1 MTLQRTT
8 ARPAIATLS
17 SRLRPWAASA
27 LLLLPVYLLYLAH
40 FTVHGASG
48 TGFLQYDQA
57 SYMADARAYFAS
69 GHFSLTYALPFSPDP
84 TTPRL
89 YFQPLTLALGLAWKL
104 TGSDPGILYTAAGLL
119 LALVCARVVVA
130 LYQEIVGA
138 DRPGAALGLL
148 CFLWGGE
155 VVALAGL
162 IHGLTIT
169 EPPLAHM
176 LDYDPF
182 GGFWF
187 LNLGRNLIF
196 TTVAFYHLIFL
207 GGILLVLRRR
217 FAAALACAAL
227 LSASHPFSG
236 LQLIAVLGVWSIV
249 ERIFGG
255 MDRPPRF
262 FPAMLS
268 ALAALH
274 VGYYLCFLDYA
285 SKDHRALHQQWSL
298 DWVLPVSSMLA
309 AYGPVAL
316 LAATAVVT
324 RWRRDHLLTRV
335 HRLLLIWAAVSL
347 ALAKHDLLIAPVQPL
362 HFTRGYI
369 WTPLFLLGAPLLV
382 RALGA
387 ASGIAVAR
395 LVVPCAIV
403 GLFLSDNA
411 VWFLLTSSAEH
422 RGAQHYGLTLDPQE
436 RAVIETFRDPRYAGY
451 LIVSQSAK
459 LGYLATVYSPLR
471 SWCSH
476 QFSTPHAELRE
487 AEIDGFFAYGA
498 EPSGWHGRPI
508 LAVAERGRAAA
519 VNPLKDDEFHPALTN
534 DRFVILARAT
544 VSASSR

>member
-8 ARPAIATLS
+8 ARPATATLPA
-17 SRLRPWAASA
+17 RLWLWTASA
-27 LLLLPVYLLYLAH
+27 LLLSPVYLLYLAH

-69 GHFSLTYALPFSPDP
+69 GHFNLTYALPFSADP
-84 TTPRL
+84 ATPRL

-104 TGSDPGILYTAAGLL
+104 TGSDPGILYAAAGLL

-130 LYQEIVGA
+130 LYQEIVGV

-148 CFLWGGE
+148 CFFWGGG
-155 VVALAGL
+155 VVALAGF
-162 IHGLTIT
+162 IHGLTST

-196 TTVAFYHLIFL
+196 TTEAFYHLIFL
-207 GGILLVLRRR
+207 SGILLVLRRR

-236 LQLIAVLGVWSIV
+236 LQLIAVLGVWGIV

-262 FPAMLS
+262 FLVMLT
-268 ALAALH
+268 ALGAFH

-285 SKDHRALHQQWSL
+285 SKDHHALHQQWSL

-324 RWRRDHLLTRV
+324 RWRHGHLFTRV
-335 HRLLLIWAAVSL
+335 DRLLLIWAAVSL

-382 RALGA
+382 RAFGA

-422 RGAQHYGLTLDPQE
+422 RGAQNYGLTLDPQE
-436 RAVIETFRDPRYAGY
+436 HAVIETFRDPRYAGY
-451 LIVSQSAK
+451 LIVSQSEK
-459 LGYLATVYSPLR
+459 LGYLATAYSPLR
-471 SWCSH
+471 SWRSH
-476 QFSTPHAELRE
+476 RFSTPQAKLRE
-487 AEIDGFFAYGA
+487 AEINRFFAYGA
-498 EPSGWHGRPI
+498 EPSGWHDRPI
-508 LAVAERGRAAA
+508 LAVAERDRAAA
-519 VNPLKDDEFHPALTN
+519 VNHLEDDGFHPVLTN
-534 DRFVILARAT
+534 ERFVILARAT
-544 VSASSR
+544 VSAPTR